1 MKFDCRL
8 LLIIFCT
15 AFIIVISCC
24 VASCTTHDTI
34 DLITYIEIGIPS
46 CERYL
51 EGVRARNPWDM
62 VIFENKLYI
71 GSGDYDSNAGPVD
84 MWCYDIENSSWSN
97 SGTLPEE
104 EVDRFCLINNTL
116 AVPGIDPQEDWTLGN
131 YYILENEQW
140 VKIRNIKGGM
150 HTFDIVEFDGIL
162 FAGLGVSSGEYP
174 IVCST
179 DGGKT
184 FESIPFQKE
193 GVNIDT
199 SGSKNVR
206 VYDLFVMGSN
216 LYATFMYGDS
226 EITYDLYRYENEVF
240 VFDNQWYGKIHQIK
254 FANNIVS
261 GKAQLGDNIF
271 FTTGYLY
278 ATEDMANFTR
288 IVFPDSQTVYD
299 ICRDEKYLYALC
311 GKVQDDGT
319 YKVSVYRND
328 GRIITNFHEVFNF
341 VYEIPP
347 LSIASQNGNFYI
359 GMGDTENTHEK
370 NGMILFVE
378 YSKMEE

>member
-1 MKFDCRL
+1 
-8 LLIIFCT
+8 
-15 AFIIVISCC
+15 
-24 VASCTTHDTI
+24 
-34 DLITYIEIGIPS
+34 
-46 CERYL
+46 
-51 EGVRARNPWDM
+51 
-62 VIFENKLYI
+62 
-71 GSGDYDSNAGPVD
+71 
-84 MWCYDIENSSWSN
+84 
-97 SGTLPEE
+97 
-104 EVDRFCLINNTL
+104 
-116 AVPGIDPQEDWTLGN
+116 
-131 YYILENEQW
+131 
-140 VKIRNIKGGM
+140 
-150 HTFDIVEFDGIL
+150 
-162 FAGLGVSSGEYP
+162 
-174 IVCST
+174 
-179 DGGKT
+179 
-184 FESIPFQKE
+184 
-193 GVNIDT
+193 
-199 SGSKNVR
+199 
-206 VYDLFVMGSN
+206 MGSN

>member
-1 MKFDCRL
+1 
-8 LLIIFCT
+8 
-15 AFIIVISCC
+15 
-24 VASCTTHDTI
+24 
-34 DLITYIEIGIPS
+34 
-46 CERYL
+46 L